1 MACSQPLV
9 PHRQLDKR
17 FISLQALVHIREKTV
32 KEKEDQVA
40 DIQARLAEEAEEAR
54 AARTAIA
61 ASASGKASP
70 RWGLYFFMVF
80 WFERDTSGLLSVSL
94 H

>member
-1 MACSQPLV
+1 MSLLAQVGGSPSVVTCSEPLV

-54 AARTAIA
+54 AARTAAA
-61 ASASGKASP
+61 ASVSGKASP
-70 RWGLYFFMVF
+70 RWNL
-80 WFERDTSGLLSVSL
+80 
-94 H
+94 